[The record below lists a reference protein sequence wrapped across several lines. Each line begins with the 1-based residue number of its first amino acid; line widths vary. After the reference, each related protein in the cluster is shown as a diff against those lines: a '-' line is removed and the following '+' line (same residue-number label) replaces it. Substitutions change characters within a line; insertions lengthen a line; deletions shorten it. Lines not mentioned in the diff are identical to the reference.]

1 MEKTEAH
8 RLPRVVL
15 NERRRLAV
23 KLRLNGATIAETV
36 VQCELGRS
44 AVIRAMQAYEQGGWK
59 AVAVPI
65 VGRPQGSGRILTTE
79 QEKNIYMRRSCNK
92 AGPVKTLRD

>member
-44 AVIRAMQAYEQGGWK
+44 ALICAMLACPHFPHTNNTQLAA
-59 AVAVPI
+59 AVAVGKWETP
-65 VGRPQGSGRILTTE
+65 
-79 QEKNIYMRRSCNK
+79 
-92 AGPVKTLRD
+92 